1 MALSQV
7 YTAVPNDVIT
17 AARWNNEFGNILN
30 NGTDVA
36 FPLTKA
42 VSFAGFTITLDSAGA
57 TSIISSSS
65 QAISFT
71 PGAKSGTPNTTG
83 KTLDVVAHTFTDS
96 ATAGSGT
103 ATSCAFVAL
112 QRPTLAAT
120 NSSVTTTDAATL
132 YIANSPAA
140 GTNETITNAWA
151 LWVDAGNVRFDGNLR
166 VDGTSTFSD
175 TSTFTGAVTFSATP
189 VGSVL
194 LHGHISGLIWAQN
207 GVDAVN
213 DVDITSGSA
222 IDLSKSDADRR
233 LMVLTTTL
241 TKQIDAAWAVGTN
254 QGMLDSGAIGD
265 NPYFLWLIYR
275 SDTGVTDVLA
285 SLSSTA
291 PTMPTSYDHKRL
303 IGYLTRGGGSNQDW
317 TTYDAGGG
325 AIDFQFDVPT
335 LDVNLA
341 ATLTTSRRT
350 DAIRVPLSFSVVAH
364 INVIVSDA
372 TAPQIAW
379 ISCPD
384 TNDAAPSQTAAPL
397 ENVVSTSTGAFYV
410 GESLHIRTSSTG
422 TIAARSSLA
431 TCDLYAVSTLGFRW
445 ARRN

>member
-1 MALSQV
+1 M
-7 YTAVPNDVIT
+7 
-17 AARWNNEFGNILN
+17 
-30 NGTDVA
+30 
-36 FPLTKA
+36 
-42 VSFAGFTITLDSAGA
+42 
-57 TSIISSSS
+57 
-65 QAISFT
+65 
-71 PGAKSGTPNTTG
+71 
-83 KTLDVVAHTFTDS
+83 
-96 ATAGSGT
+96 
-103 ATSCAFVAL
+103 
-112 QRPTLAAT
+112 
-120 NSSVTTTDAATL
+120 

-140 GTNETITNAWA
+140 GTNETLTNAWA

-166 VDGTSTFSD
+166 VDGTSTF
-175 TSTFTGAVTFSATP
+175 TGAVTFSATP

-194 LHGHISGLIWAQN
+194 PHGHISGLIWSQN
-207 GVDAVN
+207 GADAVN

-222 IDLSKSDADRR
+222 IDLSKSAADRR

-317 TTYDAGGG
+317 TVYDTGGG

-341 ATLTTSRRT
+341 DTLTTSRRT

-372 TAPQIAW
+372 SAAQFAW

-397 ENVVSTSTGAFYV
+397 ENVVSTST
-410 GESLHIRTSSTG
+410 
-422 TIAARSSLA
+422 
-431 TCDLYAVSTLGFRW
+431 
-445 ARRN
+445 